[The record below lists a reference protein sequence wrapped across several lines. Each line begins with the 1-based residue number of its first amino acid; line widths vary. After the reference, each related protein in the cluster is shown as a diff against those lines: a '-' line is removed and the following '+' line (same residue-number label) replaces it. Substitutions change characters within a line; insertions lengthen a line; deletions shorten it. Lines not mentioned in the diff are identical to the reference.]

1 MTNILVYFIT
11 GGIVT
16 TAIVMLENSGYRL
29 LSGLATLVPVFTLI
43 AYVFIG
49 ESRGGKALSQHASL
63 VLVGTLV
70 SWVPYMLTVI
80 LLAPHYGA
88 TKSIGAGL
96 AVFFICATVFLLLT
110 DRYGWFR

>member
-1 MTNILVYFIT
+1 MTNILIYFMT

-49 ESRGGKALSQHASL
+49 ESRGGKALSQHAEL

-70 SWVPYMLTVI
+70 SWVPYMLMVI

-88 TKSIGAGL
+88 TKAIGAGL
-96 AVFFICATVFLLLT
+96 AVFFVCATVFLLLS